1 MTIGTITVNKKQAA
15 LGPVRFDKISFTAE
29 TSYPTGGTA
38 AFQAAVRAAL
48 AAGDVDIIT
57 IVPDDCGG
65 YTPVYDE
72 ANDKL
77 KVYYRDLNNAADGP
91 DIEVPNTTNLAGV
104 TFNLTVISR

>member
-1 MTIGTITVNKKQAA
+1 MAIGAITVNKKQAA
-15 LGPVRFDKISFTAE
+15 VGPVRFDKISFAADGA
-29 TSYPTGGTA
+29 YPTGGTA
-38 AFQAAVRAAL
+38 AFQAAVRTAL
-48 AAGDVDIIT
+48 AAGDVDIVT

-77 KVYYRDLNNAADGP
+77 KVYYGNTDAADGP
-91 DIEVPNTTNLAGV
+91 NIEVPNTTNLSAV